1 MDYHHVPILLNKAI
15 EMLKPKPGGV
25 YVDATLGGGGHFK
38 ELLKQTEYQ
47 GTFIGIDQDETAI
60 LNARKNFSGFSDDI
74 RLIHDN
80 FSNLKN
86 IIKKSKL
93 SKIDGILFDLG
104 VSSHQL
110 DDGARGFSYMQD
122 APLDMRMDQRKTLSA
137 KDVVNNMS
145 RDELKQIIREYGEE
159 SWAGRIADFIC
170 EVRNRQEITT
180 TGELVKIIKDA
191 IPARARRRGGHPA
204 RKTFQALRIYV
215 NNELEV
221 LSSSIKDAVELLKPA
236 GRICVITFHSLED
249 RIVKDTFKFLATD
262 CICPKESLIC
272 TCNHTKVLKILTSK
286 PIYPSQKE
294 IETNPRARSAKLRAA
309 KRLAVLKP
317 RKGE

>member
-1 MDYHHVPILLNKAI
+1 MDYYHVPILLHKSI
-15 EMLKPKPGGV
+15 QILKPKPGGV
-25 YVDATLGGGGHFK
+25 YVDATLGGGGHFQ
-38 ELLKQTEYQ
+38 ELLKQAEYH

-60 LNARKNFSGFSDDI
+60 INAKRNISQFSCDI
-74 RLIHDN
+74 RLVHDN
-80 FSNLKN
+80 FSNIKK
-86 IIKKSKL
+86 IIKENNLDKV
-93 SKIDGILFDLG
+93 DGILFDLG

-110 DDGARGFSYMQD
+110 DEGARGFSYMQD
-122 APLDMRMDQRKTLSA
+122 APLDMRMDRRKTLNA
-137 KDVVNNMS
+137 KDVINNAS
-145 RDELKQIIREYGEE
+145 KDELTQIIRKYGEE

-170 EVRNRQEITT
+170 EIRRRKEITT
-180 TGELVKIIKDA
+180 TGELVKIIKAA

-215 NNELEV
+215 NNELEI
-221 LSSSIKDAVELLKPA
+221 LTSSIKDAVEMLKPA

-249 RIVKDTFKFLATD
+249 RIVKDTFRFLASD
-262 CICPKESLIC
+262 CICPKEALIC
-272 TCNHTKVLKILTSK
+272 TCNHTKTLKILTSK

-309 KRLAVLKP
+309 QRLPVLKP